1 MASDY
6 LNDLTPELRARA
18 AKVKLLALDVDGI
31 LTDGRLWF
39 TSDGKESKAF
49 HVLDG
54 QGMKLL
60 REHEI
65 EVALITARESPV
77 VQARARELGLRH
89 VYQGSRDKFDSLNH
103 LCHALSIKHDQV
115 AYMGDDLPDLPVL
128 KVVGFAA
135 APANAHPWVRDY
147 AHWHSHAAGGE
158 GAVRELCDI
167 ILLAQGKVEGILRR
181 FLPE

>member
-6 LNDLTPELRARA
+6 LNDVTSEQRARA
-18 AKVKLLALDVDGI
+18 AKVKLLALDVDGT
-31 LTDGRLWF
+31 LSDGRLWF
-39 TSDGKESKAF
+39 TSDGKEIKAF

-54 QGMKLL
+54 LGMKLL
-60 REHEI
+60 RENNI

-89 VYQGSRDKFDSLNH
+89 VYQGSRDKLDSLNH
-103 LCHALSIKHDQV
+103 LCQALSIKHEQV

-128 KVVGFAA
+128 RVAGFAA

-147 AHWHSHAAGGE
+147 AHWHSHAGGGE

-167 ILLAQGKVEGILRR
+167 ILLAQGKVEGLLRR